1 MRTVT
6 RDTLVTVAVTLV
18 VTAAALLITVH
29 AFNRHEVYAL
39 TSHAH
44 SQDQDYELTIH
55 NPVLYTSS
63 FLPT

>member
-6 RDTLVTVAVTLV
+6 RDTLVTV
-18 VTAAALLITVH
+18 H
-29 AFNRHEVYAL
+29 ACNRLEDYAL
-39 TSHAH
+39 TSHAL

>member
-6 RDTLVTVAVTLV
+6 RDTLVTV
-18 VTAAALLITVH
+18 H
-29 AFNRHEVYAL
+29 ACNRLEDYAP

-44 SQDQDYELTIH
+44 SQNQDYELTIH

>member
-18 VTAAALLITVH
+18 VTAAAHLITVH
-29 AFNRHEVYAL
+29 AFNRLEDYAL

-44 SQDQDYELTIH
+44 SQNQDYELTIH
-55 NPVLYTSS
+55 NQVLYT
-63 FLPT
+63 